1 LHEVVGSAHGIGE
14 ENDAAGGDE
23 ALALLRS
30 SVLRVRH
37 NDAPLGIGAAGGGE
51 EHGEGVTW
59 MQGMGDAESNVTI
72 MQRGKMM
79 YMLAARRSAERN
91 VTML

>member
-1 LHEVVGSAHGIGE
+1 
-14 ENDAAGGDE
+14 
-23 ALALLRS
+23 
-30 SVLRVRH
+30 
-37 NDAPLGIGAAGGGE
+37 
-51 EHGEGVTW
+51 